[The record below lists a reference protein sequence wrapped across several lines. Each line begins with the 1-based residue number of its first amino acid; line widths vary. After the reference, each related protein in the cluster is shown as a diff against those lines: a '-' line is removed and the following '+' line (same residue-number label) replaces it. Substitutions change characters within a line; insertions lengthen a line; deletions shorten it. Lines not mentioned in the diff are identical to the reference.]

1 MRILVFNCGS
11 SSLKFELIELGASD
25 ADGRTVVRGMIDSIG
40 PAAHL
45 TVKRED
51 SIVADRQAPLTSHAE
66 AAAAALDALGANLR
80 LDAVA
85 HRFVHGGASVVAPCI
100 ADPKILAALE
110 EASRFAP
117 LHNPPAL
124 ATLRA
129 MQQRFPGLPMFVIAD
144 TAFHRHMPP
153 QASTYAIPRELADRH
168 GIRRYGFHGA
178 GHAWM
183 LERYAALTGKT
194 PGTVNLITLQLGA
207 GCSATAIRN
216 GVSVDTSMGLTPLE
230 GLMMATRSGD
240 LDPAIVAYLE
250 RAEKMNAGQ
259 VDHLLNNE
267 SGLLGV
273 GGRKDMRELEQ
284 AAGADEQAALAIE
297 MFCYRV
303 KKYIGAYVAV
313 LGRVDAVI
321 FGAGIGEHSAAIR
334 QRICRDLENLG
345 IILDAARNCASDSG
359 ERRISGDQSP
369 IAIWV
374 IPLNEELYI
383 ARAAVRLLRAAS

>member
-1 MRILVFNCGS
+1 
-11 SSLKFELIELGASD
+11 
-25 ADGRTVVRGMIDSIG
+25 
-40 PAAHL
+40 
-45 TVKRED
+45 
-51 SIVADRQAPLTSHAE
+51 
-66 AAAAALDALGANLR
+66 
-80 LDAVA
+80 
-85 HRFVHGGASVVAPCI
+85 
-100 ADPKILAALE
+100 
-110 EASRFAP
+110 
-117 LHNPPAL
+117 
-124 ATLRA
+124 
-129 MQQRFPGLPMFVIAD
+129 
-144 TAFHRHMPP
+144 
-153 QASTYAIPRELADRH
+153 
-168 GIRRYGFHGA
+168 
-178 GHAWM
+178 
-183 LERYAALTGKT
+183 
-194 PGTVNLITLQLGA
+194 
-207 GCSATAIRN
+207 
-216 GVSVDTSMGLTPLE
+216 MGLTPLE